1 MESKK
6 KGEEGGREQ
15 AEKRGADLRM
25 EKRGDA
31 ELLGK
36 ATEEQP
42 RSPRSPLATEER
54 KRDKNN
60 GRGSTAIGGK
70 KMGAG

>member
-42 RSPRSPLATEER
+42 RSPLATEER

-70 KMGAG
+70 MGAG